1 MVGAAEH
8 RRPSDV
14 RERTLT
20 PSTLDAATV
29 AALAADGATEAE
41 AQRRLD
47 PEVIRAIVDAGFA
60 RYFVPAVWGGDADA
74 ARFTELLDAVVAIGA
89 RCPSTA
95 WIASLTASLGRMASY
110 LPDEGQAELWA
121 DGPDPLIVGALMPLG
136 RAEPVDGGW
145 RLRGQWPFVSAV
157 DASDWALVCGMAGSE
172 ARFFAVPRADY
183 AIEDTWFNVG
193 MRATG
198 SNTVSIDDVV
208 VPAGRSFRRDDLAAG
223 RSVSTHATATGHG
236 VPLRAANGLSFAAP
250 VLGAARGA
258 LQSWSGYVA
267 SKLAPPPAR
276 SGPGPGTGPGASD
289 RSLYEVT
296 LARSAG
302 DIDAAQLLLERA
314 AGLADQGP
322 ATDRIVAQNTRDC
335 ALAVDVLVTA
345 VDRLFRTAGT
355 SGQSATNALQRFWR
369 DANVAATHV
378 VLKFEPAASLY
389 AQHHA
394 TVLGEGASPAP
405 ASPFAPIDQTR
416 A

>member
-1 MVGAAEH
+1 
-8 RRPSDV
+8 V
-14 RERTLT
+14 RDRTLT
-20 PSTLDAATV
+20 PPTLDAATV
-29 AALAADGATEAE
+29 DALAARADDGATEAE

-47 PEVIRAIVDAGFA
+47 PAVIRAIVDAGFA
-60 RYFVPAVWGGDADA
+60 RYFVPAAWGGDADG

-95 WIASLTASLGRMASY
+95 WIASLTASLGRMAAY

-145 RLRGQWPFVSAV
+145 RLRGRWPFVSAV
-157 DASDWALVCGMAGSE
+157 DASDWALVCGMAGPE
-172 ARFFAVPRADY
+172 ARFFAVPRTSY

-198 SNTVSIDDVV
+198 SNTLSVDDVV
-208 VPAGRSFRRDDLAAG
+208 VPEARSFRRDDLAAG
-223 RSVSTHATATGHG
+223 RSVSAHATAAAHA

-258 LQSWSGYVA
+258 LQSWSGYAA
-267 SKLAPPPAR
+267 SKPAPL
-276 SGPGPGTGPGASD
+276 S
-289 RSLYEVT
+289 EVT

-302 DIDAAQLLLERA
+302 EIDAAQLLLERA
-314 AGLADQGP
+314 AGLADQGS
-322 ATDRIVAQNTRDC
+322 ATDRVIARNTRDC

-345 VDRLFRTAGT
+345 VDRLFRSAGT

-378 VLKFEPAASLY
+378 VLKFEPAAALY
-389 AQHHA
+389 AQHHV
-394 TVLGEGASPAP
+394 TPLTPT
-405 ASPFAPIDQTR
+405 DQTR